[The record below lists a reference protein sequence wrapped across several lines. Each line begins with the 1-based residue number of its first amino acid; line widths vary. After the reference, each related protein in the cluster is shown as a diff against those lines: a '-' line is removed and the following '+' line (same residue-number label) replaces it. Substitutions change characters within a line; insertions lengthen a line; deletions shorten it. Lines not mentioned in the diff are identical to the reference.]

1 MYHPSMK
8 AKREALEG
16 RKAELT
22 RMMAETPSLPA
33 LRLHPSLGDR
43 YCVEIAR
50 LAEALQR
57 LSTRPVAT
65 GILPGLI
72 CNIRMVPETT
82 APGAHGF
89 PVLGKL
95 AAILCLAECQ
105 VCPEQANMR
114 KPRRVAGAGVGSV
127 SVVAGTGFE
136 PVTFRL

>member
-1 MYHPSMK
+1 M
-8 AKREALEG
+8 
-16 RKAELT
+16 
-22 RMMAETPSLPA
+22 
-33 LRLHPSLGDR
+33 
-43 YCVEIAR
+43 EIAR

-82 APGAHGF
+82 APGAQGF